1 MPSTPIDYKD
11 IHRALN
17 ASSVASNSDGCIIS
31 TPFGLS
37 LLEIQGELN
46 LPESAP
52 TDTEGLD
59 PDYVRNFAKVDDI
72 YEAVKFGRLEFDE
85 KDQLSMRLGLA
96 LRFLK
101 QQIRKR
107 LILYPA
113 WVLHVLSG
121 TTDLQLL
128 DYYRHFQCYDF
139 QGNYLSWNLIPRR
152 H

>member
-17 ASSVASNSDGCIIS
+17 SNSLTTNSNGCIIS

-52 TDTEGLD
+52 TETEGLD

-85 KDQLSMRLGLA
+85 KDPQKAVLFIGKSQRLLGSVVTLKDPLGV
-96 LRFLK
+96 LRVPTGDNPTQNMKFVDLVYKKIIFK
-101 QQIRKR
+101 QRPLPIM
-107 LILYPA
+107 
-113 WVLHVLSG
+113 
-121 TTDLQLL
+121 
-128 DYYRHFQCYDF
+128 
-139 QGNYLSWNLIPRR
+139 
-152 H
+152 

>member
-17 ASSVASNSDGCIIS
+17 SNSLTTNSNGCIIS

-52 TDTEGLD
+52 TETEGLD

-85 KDQLSMRLGLA
+85 KDPQKAVLFIGKSQRLLGSVVTLKDPLGV
-96 LRFLK
+96 LRVPTGDYPTQNMKFVDLVYKKIIFK
-101 QQIRKR
+101 QRPLPIM
-107 LILYPA
+107 
-113 WVLHVLSG
+113 
-121 TTDLQLL
+121 
-128 DYYRHFQCYDF
+128 
-139 QGNYLSWNLIPRR
+139 
-152 H
+152 